1 MIFEAVV
8 GLIVALVGLLSSY
21 IAYKARKT
29 YNLVNH
35 RMDELLARVRAQAV
49 EQGRE
54 LERLERLE
62 ETCKLQRAKMAE
74 HRPGEKRR

>member
-62 ETCKLQRAKMAE
+62 ENCKLQRAKMAE
-74 HRPGEKRR
+74 HHPGEKRR